1 MQLVSPNLSSDDVAR
16 LSRRRGWAIGRLDAQ
31 SERFVSQQTPFQ
43 QLSITAANTV
53 TSFVYFDASSNT
65 LLPVCQRPL
74 FCSSTHAPGR
84 SHCMCHCMHHC

>member
-16 LSRRRGWAIGRLDAQ
+16 LSWRRGWAIGRLDAQ
-31 SERFVSQQTPFQ
+31 SERFVSQQTSLQ

-53 TSFVYFDASSNT
+53 TPFVYFDASSNT
-65 LLPVCQRPL
+65 LLPACQRPL

-84 SHCMCHCMHHC
+84 FHCMCHCMHHC